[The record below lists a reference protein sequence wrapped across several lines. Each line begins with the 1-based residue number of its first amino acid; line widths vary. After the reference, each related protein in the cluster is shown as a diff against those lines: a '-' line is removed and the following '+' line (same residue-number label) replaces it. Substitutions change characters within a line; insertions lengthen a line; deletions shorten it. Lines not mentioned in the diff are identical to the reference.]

1 MFYFTGYPVLGGSGG
16 KIEFSRGMLA
26 NKEEWNKFI
35 MTAKM
40 VSDTEIQDVVKFIS
54 NWCGLQ
60 NGAAE
65 PSFSSK

>member
-1 MFYFTGYPVLGGSGG
+1 MKNIIAGYPVLGGSGG

-54 NWCGLQ
+54 NWCGLS
-60 NGAAE
+60 GAA
-65 PSFSSK
+65 PSFSFK

>member
-1 MFYFTGYPVLGGSGG
+1 MFNVKLVYFSGYHVLGGSGG

-35 MTAKM
+35 MT
-40 VSDTEIQDVVKFIS
+40 EIQDVVKFIS

-60 NGAAE
+60 IRAA
-65 PSFSSK
+65 PSFSFK